1 MSPRATDDQ
10 IAAESVVRLASAL
23 NHDIVRKQWT
33 QLGWLG
39 SRNLF
44 QPRTLRAAAQHGQ
57 KRTCELLD
65 AHAVE
70 LRRGRGGNDRGRRAH
85 VLPRAGAHGGPSAAD
100 REPRRTQHGLC
111 QYHVTAKGRAI
122 RQHHAP
128 DVWCAARTSAACA
141 LMARLTAK
149 LLGSERS
156 DPRSGA
162 GS

>member
-10 IAAESVVRLASAL
+10 IAAESVARLASAL

-70 LRRGRGGNDRGRRAH
+70 LRWVQSSVDG
-85 VLPRAGAHGGPSAAD
+85 PRD
-100 REPRRTQHGLC
+100 
-111 QYHVTAKGRAI
+111 
-122 RQHHAP
+122 
-128 DVWCAARTSAACA
+128 ARV
-141 LMARLTAK
+141 K
-149 LLGSERS
+149 LV
-156 DPRSGA
+156 
-162 GS
+162 